1 MTYGRKGGS
10 ERCGEGGREGVAQHT
25 HTYLQRDGVGDLAI
39 KHEEDGKLGV
49 AGPGLAKE
57 VDGL

>member
-1 MTYGRKGGS
+1 MR
-10 ERCGEGGREGVAQHT
+10 GGREGRGGAAHT

-39 KHEEDGKLGV
+39 KHEKDGELGV

-57 VDGL
+57 VDGLLIER